1 MSHERVCSPEQEGQ
15 VATALEGPG
24 EDGPARMNENQTKW
38 PWSAFN
44 ITKEIMFLGILV
56 GK

>member
-1 MSHERVCSPEQEGQ
+1 MSHDPVCSPEQEGQ

-44 ITKEIMFLGILV
+44 ITKEIIFIGDFSR
-56 GK
+56 